1 MPEDIQQ
8 IMKKGKAEGRITYDE
23 VLTAIPKAEENLEL
37 VDEIYARLSKM
48 NVQLVDSL
56 DKDALFKGENAPK
69 KKEEEVVNLSDISDD
84 SIRMYL
90 NEIGR
95 FPLIDA
101 EEEIRLG
108 RLIKK

>member
-1 MPEDIQQ
+1 LQEI
-8 IMKKGKAEGRITYDE
+8 
-23 VLTAIPKAEENLEL
+23 EL
-37 VDEIYARLSKM
+37 SE
-48 NVQLVDSL
+48 
-56 DKDALFKGENAPK
+56 
-69 KKEEEVVNLSDISDD
+69 ISDD

-101 EEEIRLG
+101 EEEVRLG

>member
-1 MPEDIQQ
+1 MSAIGNVEDDIDKLDD
-8 IMKKGKAEGRITYDE
+8 IYTRLLKLSIE
-23 VLTAIPKAEENLEL
+23 V
-37 VDEIYARLSKM
+37 
-48 NVQLVDSL
+48 VDSF
-56 DKDALFKGENAPK
+56 D
-69 KKEEEVVNLSDISDD
+69 KEEMFKASEKEQEIELSEISDD

-101 EEEIRLG
+101 EEEVRLG